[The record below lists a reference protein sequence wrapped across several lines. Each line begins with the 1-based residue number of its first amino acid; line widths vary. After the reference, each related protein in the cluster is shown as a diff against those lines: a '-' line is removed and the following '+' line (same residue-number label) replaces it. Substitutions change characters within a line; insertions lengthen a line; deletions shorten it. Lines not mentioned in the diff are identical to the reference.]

1 LTEVEQNHAVIVSAK
16 VTDQFG
22 NPLANQDISLFTEH
36 PSFTGPVLLTQKETD
51 VHGTA
56 MFEIVLRIPGS
67 SVLQARLGNLL
78 ASSALSV
85 QVIPSIL
92 SPSGPKSWFGISGSL
107 SRLERDLS
115 TVVGK
120 MISNGLHP
128 TKEELCKE
136 LGLDY
141 DRANDR
147 NRVSDALYNLKMWF
161 DYVLKVLYQPSAT
174 FGKDFA
180 NLMNDASSYAAWK
193 MDRDSPYGYLKAYY
207 GQSEDEIRQLWVMS
221 RMWDRFVQLANQYN
235 LHMFVAYYDRDL
247 RIWRYKQPTFW
258 EYVDKQ
264 IQSGSRLAKGLGTI
278 LARHRDLGMI
288 LTSAAP
294 VAGALEDL
302 QKVQQ
307 MITERNPPK
316 MRCLKCWR
324 NGTIMEVSSQ
334 DELADHIKAVH

>member
-1 LTEVEQNHAVIVSAK
+1 
-16 VTDQFG
+16 
-22 NPLANQDISLFTEH
+22 
-36 PSFTGPVLLTQKETD
+36 
-51 VHGTA
+51 
-56 MFEIVLRIPGS
+56 
-67 SVLQARLGNLL
+67 
-78 ASSALSV
+78 
-85 QVIPSIL
+85 
-92 SPSGPKSWFGISGSL
+92 
-107 SRLERDLS
+107 
-115 TVVGK
+115 